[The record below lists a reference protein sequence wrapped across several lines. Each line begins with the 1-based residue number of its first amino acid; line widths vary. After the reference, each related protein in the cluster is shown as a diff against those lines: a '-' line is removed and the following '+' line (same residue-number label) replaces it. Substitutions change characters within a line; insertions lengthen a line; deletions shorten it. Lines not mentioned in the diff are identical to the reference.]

1 MTLFSLSPFLNTTD
15 NSVLISKMQQEKAAK
30 PLDIQRGKLGNCVGI
45 RRFRPLSSSPL
56 PYTEFAPTIFEFD
69 PTK

>member
-30 PLDIQRGKLGNCVGI
+30 PLDIQRGYLGNCVTVVLRG
-45 RRFRPLSSSPL
+45 
-56 PYTEFAPTIFEFD
+56 
-69 PTK
+69 